1 MTAFGTKQIIQQL
14 NSYIMVMNPNMK
26 SFNTVNL
33 YILPTQGIY
42 VFCVDIRTNSD
53 FLPMQH

>member
-1 MTAFGTKQIIQQL
+1 
-14 NSYIMVMNPNMK
+14 MVMNPNMK